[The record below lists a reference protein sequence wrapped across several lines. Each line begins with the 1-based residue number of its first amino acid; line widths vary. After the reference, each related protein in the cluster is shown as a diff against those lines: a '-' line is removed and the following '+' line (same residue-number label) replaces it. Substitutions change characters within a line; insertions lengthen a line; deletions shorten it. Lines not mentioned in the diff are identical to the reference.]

1 VLCKGVTCDI
11 LYILIVH
18 EHIMNSISY
27 TSLRKNLSS
36 VLEEVEK
43 DHVTYHVTRKNHKN
57 MVILAEEDYNSIKET
72 LYLLSSQANA
82 EALNESIIQAQNKNF
97 VDVNLDD

>member
-1 VLCKGVTCDI
+1 
-11 LYILIVH
+11 
-18 EHIMNSISY
+18 MNSISY

-72 LYLLSSQANA
+72 LYLLSNQSNA
-82 EALNESIIQAQNKNF
+82 DMINESIVQAKNQNF
-97 VDVNLDD
+97 VTVNLND

>member
-1 VLCKGVTCDI
+1 M
-11 LYILIVH
+11 YILTVH
-18 EHIMNSISY
+18 IIINSISY

-36 VLEEVEK
+36 VLEEIET
-43 DHVTYHVTRKNHKN
+43 DHIIRKNYKN

-82 EALNESIIQAQNKNF
+82 AMLQKSMIQAQNNNF
-97 VDVNLDD
+97 VTVDLDD

>member
-1 VLCKGVTCDI
+1 
-11 LYILIVH
+11 
-18 EHIMNSISY
+18 MNSISY

-36 VLEEVEK
+36 VLDEVEK

-72 LYLLSSQANA
+72 LYLLSNQANA
-82 EALNESIIQAQNKNF
+82 DILKESMIQAQNNGF
-97 VDVNLDD
+97 VTVNLDD

>member
-1 VLCKGVTCDI
+1 M
-11 LYILIVH
+11 YILTVH
-18 EHIMNSISY
+18 GHIMNSISY

-72 LYLLSSQANA
+72 LYLLSNQSNA
-82 EALNESIIQAQNKNF
+82 DMINESIVQAKNQNF
-97 VDVNLDD
+97 VTVNLND

>member
-1 VLCKGVTCDI
+1 
-11 LYILIVH
+11 
-18 EHIMNSISY
+18 MNSISY

-36 VLEEVEK
+36 VLDEVEK

-72 LYLLSSQANA
+72 LYLLSNQANA
-82 EALNESIIQAQNKNF
+82 DILKESMIQAQNNCF
-97 VDVNLDD
+97 VTVDLDD